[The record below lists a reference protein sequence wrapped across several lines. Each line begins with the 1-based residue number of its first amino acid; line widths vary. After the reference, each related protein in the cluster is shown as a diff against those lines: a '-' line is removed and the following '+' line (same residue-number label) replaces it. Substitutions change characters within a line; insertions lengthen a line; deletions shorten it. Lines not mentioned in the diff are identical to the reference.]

1 MSPADNP
8 PSSADAASTVPVIV
22 EDVRVDTVAQ
32 TTGAVRVRI
41 EASERPQR
49 LELEEWVEEVAIER
63 VPCNRPADERQPER
77 TEGETLVIPVYEE
90 VVTVQRRLMLKEE
103 LHVTRRRRAHPV
115 QAEAVLRQERAVVE
129 RQQADG
135 TWRTEDGAQPL
146 RSHHEP

>member
-1 MSPADNP
+1 MPRSDNP
-8 PSSADAASTVPVIV
+8 PSSADASSTIPVIA
-22 EDVRVDTVAQ
+22 EDLRVDTVAQ

-49 LELEEWVEEVAIER
+49 LDLEEWVEEVAVER
-63 VPCNRPADERQPER
+63 VPCNRPADERQPQR

-115 QAEAVLRQERAVVE
+115 QAEAVLREERAVVE
-129 RQQADG
+129 RRQADG
-135 TWRTEDGAQPL
+135 TWRPEEGTQPL
-146 RSHHEP
+146 RGNHEP